1 MPIFTG
7 YWKSLSGHE
16 SYPESGSLL
25 DPRDYVDESWDVDER
40 AQIVRL
46 LKAGTPYE
54 SWRGYSYCR
63 FQCGE
68 RNMGTHCFTAD
79 GSWVWPE
86 GFAHYVEKHGV
97 RPNKDFIGHLLSLPK
112 ELVSELESRV
122 SRINAISD
130 KWEKPWISGEG
141 CKNMGGSC
149 SKHEK
154 HEGWLNCVQGY
165 SSNRCILASQA
176 SQREYAAE
184 RDRHYQAIKPFL
196 KYDWSL
202 K

>member
-1 MPIFTG
+1 
-7 YWKSLSGHE
+7 
-16 SYPESGSLL
+16 
-25 DPRDYVDESWDVDER
+25 
-40 AQIVRL
+40 
-46 LKAGTPYE
+46 
-54 SWRGYSYCR
+54 
-63 FQCGE
+63 
-68 RNMGTHCFTAD
+68 MGTHCFTAD

-97 RPNKDFIGHLLSLPK
+97 RPNKDFIGHLPSLPK

-141 CKNMGGSC
+141 
-149 SKHEK
+149 
-154 HEGWLNCVQGY
+154 Y

-184 RDRHYQAIKPFL
+184 RDRHYQAIEPFL